1 MLEFGDM
8 IFYSVAG
15 LVVIILMWLRFVE
28 PHVELWGAF
37 VVWLVWTGFLVFR
50 FRKGRRA
57 KAGP

>member
-8 IFYSVAG
+8 VFYCIAG
-15 LVVIILMWLRFVE
+15 LVVIILVWLRFVE
-28 PHVELWGAF
+28 PHVGLWGAF
-37 VVWLVWTGFLVFR
+37 LVWLVWSGFLLFR